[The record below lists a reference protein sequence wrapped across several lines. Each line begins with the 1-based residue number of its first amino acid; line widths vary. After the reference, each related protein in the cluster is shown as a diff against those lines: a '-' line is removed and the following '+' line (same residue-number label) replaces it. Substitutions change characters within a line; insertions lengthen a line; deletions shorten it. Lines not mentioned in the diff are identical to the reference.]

1 MEEIYI
7 TPNGLELTESELRQE
22 YGDRFDEFVAQG
34 LLKKKSINQAV
45 SPEGEVIAEE
55 QSVTPEE
62 EFSPGD
68 LEVLEKDLVFG
79 QNQTPTNE
87 PPVETQEVVSETT
100 EESFVIPEVL
110 EEDPQTISADEIK
123 KQREFLETQGVN
135 VDAELRERKFGNKDT
150 TGNEEGDINLIYNS
164 YITTNASQDIVT
176 DLESNLLK
184 PLMRTEEVDVEVTPP
199 SIDEKILEKLA
210 IDAED
215 YAKWAAQSLREES
228 ASYKFLKEAL
238 PTEEGAQFE
247 QEKKDSERV
256 LSYKMEIMNN
266 LRQDIATIDSRLQLV
281 TDPKDKLKLLNIK
294 GKLETSLIDQTKI
307 LGKMGELFPKF
318 KEFTYDLDLE
328 RRKKIYNAGQKG
340 GAVRVLTE
348 LGETAKTIPTTIA
361 DFALNTAAV
370 VTSLL
375 DQGIAAAGGD
385 KKGVLAGITE
395 MLLDSSQAL
404 DIEIG
409 PVKRSG
415 VTEGKPVT
423 VGGNEYIV
431 TEEGDVID
439 PITNVSMIGI
449 ISDDKLA
456 LIKERAKN
464 VKFSETNFSGG
475 SLLQGG
481 VQTLANLFALIK
493 GGQRFAKAAGVS
505 PSVGMGLASYSSTAA
520 QAVEDMKQDL
530 INAGLTEKEALDKAA
545 IAGNAIATLDGVFSA
560 LAGDNKKILFSLQ
573 GFRTAIINAVKK
585 DGAKFTNDQLK
596 QKAKDLAK
604 ENFKEV
610 VIEELPV
617 LFSEKGINALVNEVV
632 DTEVRSSKVKDSEII
647 ETIILTLG
655 ATTALGSKNLLTKNK
670 RSDALRYVARNV
682 NDLEGTIKKLVD
694 NNNITEQEGKE
705 VYDEI
710 YAMQTAE
717 NRTKGTIVNSD
728 NMLEV
733 SDLLNQ
739 RQRLIDQKKD
749 LEGPLAEEIDQK
761 IADVD
766 EQINQAK
773 ERDNEQNKI
782 KDKVVPPKQ
791 ADTDQTARGEIEVD
805 NEFAEFSDQTI
816 AFRDRETLTNKTGV
830 EAEVGDRFV
839 EKTVNDGIEKGQ
851 TTQEI
856 LDRITPRYGFDNSE
870 IAALKEFIEGKKA
883 GKIKNDFGTYRKG
896 KPKTEQE
903 VETIEETYT
912 LPTDP
917 VEARKDFEVLDNRDR
932 AQGLEIEEDGAGKWV
947 VRNKKTGRIV
957 YSKTKKDAEFLAT
970 KDGSAN
976 WDYGEGDVIEVE
988 TTETE
993 TESEEEVVI
1002 EEGKP
1007 LTVNE
1012 NKTLFK
1018 SIRDPK
1024 TPLET
1029 RRKAFVDIINKIK
1042 TKGKVAARRAKSLI
1056 KEVEKLNYKN
1066 PVTVEK
1072 TIQKITK
1079 TFDKANN
1086 VEALSVANKTKKQ
1099 IKKAASNKNLDANVS
1114 TAAKEFLR
1122 IDPLTVDDLAQYQQK
1137 AEELLQ
1143 GLRSTRRTKTGVKVA
1158 PAVDIKS
1165 TEEYSAKEIEAQDK
1179 RQAQLEADAFEAL
1192 TGVPPA
1198 DLSLSEVRDIIYN
1211 EETTEEAKKTKAEKK
1226 SKVIFDALKNAF
1238 SVYTSVVDEQLKT
1251 KTDPFKRDLDTGEKI
1266 EITADQK
1273 RIVRA
1278 FMNMDLNVLT
1288 DQEALQALDSLIN
1301 FATNA
1306 STGGM
1311 EAVVSNY
1318 VGRTNLVKAIKD
1330 GLKGISLNAAGNFWS
1345 SNIASVPLM
1354 LEMIFKG
1361 QSRAAK
1367 ILSLSGFQDVVNGA
1381 AKAETQT
1388 RQIEENYV
1396 KKFDKSKPNGEAFN
1410 TSLNMIERGMFAFM
1424 RRTLVGTEAEQQQ
1437 EFERKKALIL
1447 ESIEKLKATNNK
1459 TDNEKA
1465 DFYQEVFDKILKDSN
1480 NVTDVESKV
1489 DKKNI
1494 EAVEWMTEEWKKHY
1508 KDLSNTNLN
1517 IYNKKL
1523 DQDINYTPDVFSLLE
1538 PDTSQQKIDEPMFD
1552 TSGRRI
1558 YNKETGVLK
1567 KSKRPKSL
1575 DERRYVNLSF
1585 DTANINSLR
1594 KALTDV
1600 NTAAAIQQ
1608 VKGFT
1613 ESGDFDKLI
1622 PKKADRDIVYNRMK
1636 EYIAKKRG
1644 LEYTPQATKT
1654 ILKYFNTLTSL
1665 GVSRTLG
1672 SMGQFIKQLT
1682 PLFNTM
1688 VNAGGVNTIDGIRL
1702 FTNPTVIT
1710 WLKNSGYDIAN
1721 RGISASAN
1729 LESLSRKVDEAANSK
1744 PEKLRR
1750 GFQNVQNWWIDKF
1763 LVTPDKIAANAS
1775 WMAYYAKDM
1784 KKQGID
1790 ITAPGFD
1797 WENHKVN
1804 KKAGDY
1810 AQQQVDRQQNISDRD
1825 LQGKLFSSNNPWVTI
1840 TRQVLLPF
1848 SNFLLNQKA
1857 RMYSDGRTLVSKTA
1871 AKEDKAKALRSL
1883 GGLVVE
1889 TGIFNYLGLMLT
1901 QATAAASN
1909 YLMGEDDE
1917 EQAAKDLEN
1926 RLKGRLQNV
1935 ILDVSNPAPPADD
1948 LLIRAINGG
1957 IKMIDDDEDP
1967 FQFFESNKKLIED
1980 LGLISIS
1987 LDKIFE
1993 LYDFANVMATGEY
2006 KKENAFGGS
2015 KTHQLSTD
2023 EKKAA
2028 QYSTLL
2034 LFLYTIGA
2042 LPAEAGS
2049 IARYN
2054 MRTIKRKVSKAPK
2067 YLNAKDQARLKRT
2080 NRRRWEQEYGPKSF
2094 YARDKKRKAEERKRR
2109 K

>member
-294 GKLETSLIDQTKI
+294 RKLETSLIDQTKI

-782 KDKVVPPKQ
+782 KDKVVTSEQ
-791 ADTDQTARGEIEVD
+791 EV
-805 NEFAEFSDQTI
+805 
-816 AFRDRETLTNKTGV
+816 RESLAKKGV
-830 EAEVGDRFV
+830 ENPTPEQLIEESDLITNQKLKDK
-839 EKTVNDGIEKGQ
+839 EKKVPEKIVD
-851 TTQEI
+851 E
-856 LDRITPRYGFDNSE
+856 
-870 IAALKEFIEGKKA
+870 
-883 GKIKNDFGTYRKG
+883 GKIK
-896 KPKTEQE
+896 
-903 VETIEETYT
+903 VEEKIQVEEKIED
-912 LPTDP
+912 DP
-917 VEARKDFEVLDNRDR
+917 S
-932 AQGLEIEEDGAGKWV
+932 I
-947 VRNKKTGRIV
+947 
-957 YSKTKKDAEFLAT
+957 
-970 KDGSAN
+970 
-976 WDYGEGDVIEVE
+976 
-988 TTETE
+988 
-993 TESEEEVVI
+993 EVVI

-1066 PVTVEK
+1066 PVIVER

-1079 TFDKANN
+1079 TFEKANN
-1086 VEALSVANKTKKQ
+1086 VEALTVANKTKKQ
-1099 IKKAASNKNLDANVS
+1099 IKKAANNKNLDANVS

-1122 IDPLTVDDLAQYQQK
+1122 IDPLTVDNLAEYQQK
-1137 AEELLQ
+1137 ADELLQ

-1192 TGVPPA
+1192 TGVPPK

-1226 SKVIFDALKNAF
+1226 RKVIFDALKNAF
-1238 SVYTSVVDEQLKT
+1238 SVYTAVVDEQLKT

-1636 EYIAKKRG
+1636 DYIAKKRG
-1644 LEYTPQATKT
+1644 LEYTPQTTKT

-1672 SMGQFIKQLT
+1672 SMGQFVKQLT

-1702 FTNPTVIT
+1702 FTNPTVIN

-1721 RGISASAN
+1721 RGISAEAN

-1750 GFQNVQNWWIDKF
+1750 GFQNVQNWWIDKL

-1825 LQGKLFSSNNPWVTI
+1825 LQGKLFSSNNPWLTI

-1857 RMYSDGRTLVSKTA
+1857 RMYSDGRTLISKTA
-1871 AKEDKAKALRSL
+1871 TKEDKTKALRSL

-1889 TGIFNYLGLMLT
+1889 TGVFNYLGLMLT

-1935 ILDVSNPAPPADD
+1935 ILDVGNPVPPLDD
-1948 LLIRAINGG
+1948 EFIRKINSV
-1957 IKMIDDDEDP
+1957 IEMMSDDEDP
-1967 FQFFESNKKLIED
+1967 FQFFESDKRMMED
-1980 LGLISIS
+1980 LGLVSIS
-1987 LDKIFE
+1987 MEKYKE
-1993 LYDFANVMATGEY
+1993 LQDVAQLISSGEY
-2006 KKENAFGGS
+2006 KKENPFGGVS
-2015 KTHQLSTD
+2015 KTYSLSD
-2023 EKKAA
+2023 DQKKDVRNNFI
-2028 QYSTLL
+2028 L
-2034 LFLYTIGA
+2034 LFLYTIGG

-2054 MRTIKRKVSKAPK
+2054 IRTIKRKVSKAPK

-2080 NRRRWEQEYGPKSF
+2080 NRRRWEQEYGPNSF